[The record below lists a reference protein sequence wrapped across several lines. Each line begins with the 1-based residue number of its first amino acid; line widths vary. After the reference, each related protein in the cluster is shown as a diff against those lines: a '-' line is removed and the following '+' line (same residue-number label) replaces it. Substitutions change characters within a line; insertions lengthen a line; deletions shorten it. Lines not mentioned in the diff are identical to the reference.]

1 MPIPSP
7 FHSRTSPICESYE
20 WRNWAGYLSA
30 GLYEPSH
37 EREYYALRNSA
48 GLIDISPLHKYEVT
62 GPDALQLVDRVVTR
76 DVRASHI
83 GQVLY
88 TPWCDEDGKV
98 IDDGT
103 VSRLD
108 DNHFRITSADPNL
121 RWFQDVGYGLDA
133 TVSDVSE
140 DLGALALQGP
150 NSRAILEELVDGV
163 DLGSLKYFYLAEGEI
178 DGFPVTITRT
188 GYTGDLG
195 YEIWVRPEHAER
207 LWDCL
212 AETGQKYGM
221 LPAGIL
227 ALDVARIEAGLIM
240 VDVDYVSSAH
250 AIIESQ
256 KSSPY
261 EIGLGWAV
269 KLDRGDFIGR
279 RALAKEKARGS
290 TWRFVGI
297 QYDWPS
303 LEKLFAEEDL
313 PPQVAGRASRS
324 AVPIYQRGTAPRT
337 QVGQITSHA
346 FSPILKQYIGIGT
359 VLTPH
364 GEIGQRLDVEV
375 TVEYKRK
382 LCPATVV
389 KTPFFD
395 PARKRSL
402 ATAHS
407 EGHSS

>member
-7 FHSRTSPICESYE
+7 FHSRTSPLCESYE

-62 GPDALQLVDRVVTR
+62 GPDALRLVDRVVTR
-76 DVRASHI
+76 DVTASRV

-103 VSRLD
+103 VSRLAE
-108 DNHFRITSADPNL
+108 NHFRVTSADPSL

-133 TVSDVSE
+133 TVSDVTD

-150 NSRAILEELVDGV
+150 NSRAVLTELVSGI
-163 DLGSLKYFYLAEGEI
+163 DLNALKYFHLAEGEI

-195 YEIWVRPEHAER
+195 YEIWVRPEYAER

-212 AETGQKYGM
+212 VETGQRYGL
-221 LPAGIL
+221 LPAGII
-227 ALDVARIEAGLIM
+227 ALDVARVEAGLIM
-240 VDVDYVSSAH
+240 IDVDYVSSAH

-279 RALAKEKARGS
+279 RALAAEKARGS
-290 TWRFVGI
+290 TWRFVGV

-324 AVPIYQRGTAPRT
+324 AVPVYQRGTAPRT

-359 VLTPH
+359 VLTSH

-389 KTPFFD
+389 ETPFFN
-395 PARKRSL
+395 PARKR
-402 ATAHS
+402 AIAAAQT
-407 EGHSS
+407 EGHPS